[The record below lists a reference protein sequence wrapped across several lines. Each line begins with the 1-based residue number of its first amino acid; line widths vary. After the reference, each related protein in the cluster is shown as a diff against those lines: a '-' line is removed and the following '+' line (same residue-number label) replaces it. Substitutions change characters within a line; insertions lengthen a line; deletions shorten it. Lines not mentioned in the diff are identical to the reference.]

1 MASRILLTL
10 LALASVTLPIVL
22 NAAADDPAHVAKVE
36 AWRAKHEADYT
47 REYVPLAGLFF
58 LSPGVNRVGSAPSS
72 QVRLPARAPA
82 AAGQIRF
89 EGKRVQF
96 EPQAGVP
103 VTLNGERVASVVA
116 LRSSENGGPDE
127 IVIGDIALWVH
138 MSGERYAIRLR
149 DPQGEVARSFLGFR
163 WFPIDGRYRVV
174 GRLIRDAAPR
184 EVKVASLTGDDQT
197 YTTEGVVE
205 FTLLGQRLTL
215 RPMTTRPNRFF
226 FIFRDATSGKETYEA
241 ARFLYADLAADGTTV
256 LDFNEAY
263 NPPCAF
269 NPFTTCPLPPR
280 ENRLAVGIP
289 AGERNY
295 PKPPKLQDQR

>member
-1 MASRILLTL
+1 
-10 LALASVTLPIVL
+10 
-22 NAAADDPAHVAKVE
+22 
-36 AWRAKHEADYT
+36 
-47 REYVPLAGLFF
+47 
-58 LSPGVNRVGSAPSS
+58 
-72 QVRLPARAPA
+72 
-82 AAGQIRF
+82 
-89 EGKRVQF
+89 
-96 EPQAGVP
+96 
-103 VTLNGERVASVVA
+103 
-116 LRSSENGGPDE
+116 
-127 IVIGDIALWVH
+127 
-138 MSGERYAIRLR
+138 
-149 DPQGEVARSFLGFR
+149 
-163 WFPIDGRYRVV
+163 VV

-184 EVKVASLTGDDQT
+184 EVKVASLTGDDQA

-205 FTLLGQRLTL
+205 FDLLGERLTL

-280 ENRLAVGIP
+280 ENRLRVAIP

-295 PKPPKLQDQR
+295 PNPPKLQDQR